1 MLRIWLIAWLLGIT
15 GVAGLIAG
23 SLSISTY
30 RRLARDGVPAPGEV
44 LRKLWLTPVTW
55 ILPGGPGDVAEV
67 VGRRAWVSW
76 DVRWGPS
83 GQSLAIVQDGD
94 ERHLRLLLLT
104 PVKMPSGPRPE
115 LVDATDVRFRPSR
128 TPHYSWGT
136 ASGVLEPVGL
146 ASEGADPQHYPR
158 ARVCILSVRTRRRP
172 TRA

>member
-1 MLRIWLIAWLLGIT
+1 MLRTWLIAWLLGIT
-15 GVAGLIAG
+15 GVAGVIAG

-55 ILPGGPGDVAEV
+55 ILPPGGPGDGAEL

-76 DVRWGPS
+76 DLRWGPS
-83 GQSLAIVQDGD
+83 GQSSAIVQDGD

-104 PVKMPSGPRPE
+104 PVKMPSGPRAE
-115 LVDATDVRFRPSR
+115 LVDATDVRFWPSR
-128 TPHYSWGT
+128 KPNYSWGT

-146 ASEGADPQHYPR
+146 ASEDVDRQHYPR
-158 ARVCILSVRTRRRP
+158 ARVCIL
-172 TRA
+172 